1 MASFLVEAYT
11 PQPASLEEIERNVN
25 RAAGD
30 PSTAGPVVRY
40 LRTIYVA
47 EDEICFHMFEA
58 GSVDAVRLATERA
71 EIDAQ
76 RIVEAVE
83 IPGGGG

>member
-11 PQPASLEEIERNVN
+11 PEPASLEEIERSVS
-25 RAAGD
+25 RAAD
-30 PSTAGPVVRY
+30 DHCTAGPAVRY

-47 EDEICFHMFEA
+47 EDEICFHIFEA

-71 EIDAQ
+71 EIEAQ
-76 RIVEAVE
+76 RIVEAIE
-83 IPGGGG
+83 IPGNGR